1 MGAAGMGAGGGVAGV
16 PVSGGA
22 PAAGSATAGFA
33 GTLAGSAG
41 VAGQGSGGIGG
52 AGAGGTSG
60 MAGAPPLLKHVY
72 VGCADAAGT
81 LQSFV
86 VADRT
91 LTPLGTVLT
100 DGPISNSVL
109 NVDQNRLYV
118 AYTLVDGD
126 ARVIAYTRDRTTG
139 TLTPLGAAQSI
150 SFEDDAGGEGG
161 GSGEGGGGGQGGGGE
176 GGGGG
181 MTVPTTGPGPQ
192 TLTLEATGRYL
203 AIPNDRAGNVTV
215 FGLQPDFSVGAVV
228 SSHAGGVSPQHA
240 IFSSDNK
247 FMLVPY
253 LGSNQIS
260 VYDFDDV
267 TGTITLDHSV
277 AMPVPMSGPRH
288 LAMHPNGHWV
298 YAINETAGG
307 AAPEAGTLDFFT
319 FDPDGTLTPVRTY
332 DVPLPA
338 GYDGVKNGAEIA
350 ISPSGTHL
358 YVSMRLNFM
367 ATGELV
373 FFDIATDGTLTLAQ
387 QESVRG
393 VTPRHFSLSR
403 DGSLL
408 VVADQDS
415 DSIVLMSV
423 NPRTGRLNFLDDSAT
438 CDSPRFARFAD
449 VW

>member
-1 MGAAGMGAGGGVAGV
+1 MGAAGTSGGSGAPA
-16 PVSGGA
+16 SGGA

-33 GTLAGSAG
+33 GSLAGTAG
-41 VAGQGSGGIGG
+41 VAGQGIGGSGG
-52 AGAGGTSG
+52 AGAGGTAG
-60 MAGAPPLLKHVY
+60 VAGAPPLLKHIY

-86 VADRT
+86 VADRQ

-100 DGPISNSVL
+100 NGPISNSIL

-118 AYTLVDGD
+118 AYTLAGGD
-126 ARVIAYTRDRTTG
+126 ARVNTYARDRTTG
-139 TLTPLGAAQSI
+139 TLMPLGAAQSI
-150 SFEDDAGGEGG
+150 PFENSAGGEGG
-161 GSGEGGGGGQGGGGE
+161 GGGEGGDSGEGGGGGAAD
-176 GGGGG
+176 
-181 MTVPTTGPGPQ
+181 PTTGPGPQ
-192 TLTLEATGRYL
+192 SLTLEASGSYV
-203 AIPNDRAGNVTV
+203 AIPNDQAGTVTV
-215 FGLQPDFSVGAVV
+215 FGLLPDASVGALV
-228 SSHAGGVSPQHA
+228 SSHAGGLGPEHA

-253 LGSNQIS
+253 LGSNKIS

-267 TGTITLDHSV
+267 TGALALDHSV

-288 LAMHPNGHWV
+288 LAMHANGRWV
-298 YAINETAGG
+298 YSINETAGG

-319 FDPDGTLTPVRTY
+319 FDEAGTLTPVHTY
-332 DVPLPA
+332 DVPLPT
-338 GYDGVKNGAEIA
+338 GYDGVKNGAEIV

-358 YVSMRLNFM
+358 YVSMRLNYS

-373 FFDIATDGTLTLAQ
+373 LFNIATDGTLTLEQ

-403 DGSLL
+403 DGSML
-408 VVADQDS
+408 VVANQDS

-423 NPRTGRLNFLDDSAT
+423 NARTGRLNFLDDSET

-449 VW
+449 QL